1 VAAVIPGSNGAA
13 TISGVVRAARA
24 CPQIGE
30 VIVVSDGCTDQA
42 ADVAGDAGADQ
53 VLVLHR
59 NMGKGGAV
67 LAGVRAARGDVI
79 LLLDGDLCGLGA
91 EHLTRLLQ
99 PVMAGRAEMAIG
111 VFSDDYLHGMMR
123 PLSGQRAV
131 RRELLL
137 RGPRLAESGVGF
149 AIALARLAKT
159 RGARRVQGSWTGVN
173 HRLQKGKY
181 GKTGGRRRQLTGA
194 CTTGW
199 RDRRA

>member
-1 VAAVIPGSNGAA
+1 MQSAGEPRPALPRMRTMVKVSCVIPAYNEAA

-30 VIVVSDGCTDQA
+30 VIVVSDGCTDQTPHA
-42 ADVAGDAGADQ
+42 AVDAGADQ

-59 NMGKGGAV
+59 NIGKAGAV

-99 PVMAGRAEMAIG
+99 PVIAGRAEMAIG

-123 PLSGQRAV
+123 PLSGQRA
-131 RRELLL
+131 RSEEHTSELQSPYDLVCRLL
-137 RGPRLAESGVGF
+137 
-149 AIALARLAKT
+149 
-159 RGARRVQGSWTGVN
+159 
-173 HRLQKGKY
+173 
-181 GKTGGRRRQLTGA
+181 
-194 CTTGW
+194 
-199 RDRRA
+199 